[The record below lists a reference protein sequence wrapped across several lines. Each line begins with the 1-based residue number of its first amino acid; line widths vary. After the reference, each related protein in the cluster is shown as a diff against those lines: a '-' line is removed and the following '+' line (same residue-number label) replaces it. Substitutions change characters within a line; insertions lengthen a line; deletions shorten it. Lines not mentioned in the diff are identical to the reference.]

1 MATINQN
8 QVNILNILF
17 KTDKIFTGIRSQYK
31 RVDNKYVLSRTKI
44 DEKESDMQPQQSD
57 ERPDTTDTPDLESE
71 ESTVQ
76 RRNQQGQG
84 LKILKPNQIFSRLPI
99 SLAQLK
105 AVNNYKKLKNEIKQ
119 LLYSFYR
126 SKKLTKQL
134 YKSLIYII

>member
-8 QVNILNILF
+8 QVNILNVLF